1 MKIIKIPFWFF
12 IPGATF
18 LASFF
23 LDIALELSPRR
34 RGGETK
40 TLKRGGG
47 KLGQGVDALKRKAAG
62 TPLPTMLYFFGD
74 VFIVYYSL

>member
-1 MKIIKIPFWFF
+1 MREDVGNCLKYLKGRW
-12 IPGATF
+12 AEK
-18 LASFF
+18 S
-23 LDIALELSPRR
+23 
-34 RGGETK
+34 GGETK